1 MRTLSII
8 NLKGGVGK
16 TATAVNL
23 AAILAADHGQRVLL
37 VDADAQCNTTE
48 FYGGDPEN
56 GNLAEV
62 LRAAPE
68 SAGAYAVTCIQK
80 TEAEDVDLLAA
91 SDELMDLDLTAV
103 SMKAASVSCLMDMA
117 DILSERDMYDWCIID
132 CPPAFNAASAA
143 ALVASDSAIIPMKL
157 DAFSLRGM
165 GNILHQLQNMK
176 QLNPDL
182 KLAGLLPTMWYNS
195 PTIKKA
201 EEQLRAS
208 NLPVF
213 GHIRR
218 TPTIDVM
225 TFRQQPIIVSSP
237 RSAAAADYRRLACEL
252 MQGGAM

>member
-37 VDADAQCNTTE
+37 IDADAQCNTTE

-80 TEAEDVDLLAA
+80 TKTEDVDLLAA

-195 PTIKKA
+195 PTIKQAEKQLKA
-201 EEQLRAS
+201 S
-208 NLPVF
+208 GLPVF
-213 GHIRR
+213 GRIRR

-225 TFRQQPIIVSSP
+225 TFQQEPIIVSSP

>member
-68 SAGAYAVTCIQK
+68 SAGAYAVTCIQETK
-80 TEAEDVDLLAA
+80 TEGVDLLAA

-103 SMKAASVSCLMDMA
+103 SMQAASVSCLKDMA
-117 DILSERDMYDWCIID
+117 ELLTEKDMYDWCIID

-143 ALVASDSAIIPMKL
+143 ALLASGEAMIPMKL

-165 GNILHQLQNMK
+165 GNIMRQMQNMK
-176 QLNPDL
+176 QLNPGL
-182 KLAGLLPTMWYNS
+182 KLAGILPTMWYSS

-201 EEQLRAS
+201 EEQLKAS
-208 NLPVF
+208 GLPVF

-225 TFRQQPIIVSSP
+225 TFRQEPIIVSSP

-252 MQGGAM
+252 IQGGAM